1 MKWEK
6 SLLAFE
12 EDIKKRSLKQ
22 WLRAYTTFAKPRHKY
37 QGILEIIDSKLTFIE
52 KVKNNIIPF
61 YLEIDL
67 TMIQTF
73 HFGFDKVFNRLKD
86 KQIGLFGFK
95 PLKISYIN
103 QDEKEI
109 SFYLFAHFYNAWK
122 IVRASKNK
130 EVFDLLQ
137 SFLFIPI

>member
-37 QGILEIIDSKLTFIE
+37 LGTLEITDSKLTFTE
-52 KVKNNIIPF
+52 KVKKNITPF

-67 TMIQTF
+67 TSIQII
-73 HFGFDKVFNRLKD
+73 HFGFDNVFKRLKD
-86 KQIGLFGFK
+86 KQIGLFRFK

-103 QDEKEI
+103 QNEEEI
-109 SFYLFAHFYNAWK
+109 SLYLFAHFYNAWK

-130 EVFDLLQ
+130 ELFDLLQ
-137 SFLFIPI
+137 SFINNQ